1 MRSSKQFFEMFARE
15 TYASVAKLC
24 GFPPE
29 FGDDFATTIE
39 SILAEI
45 EAADPSDLRELEPG
59 EDWDDGACTEPP
71 EEDGDYFEED
81 DGL

>member
-1 MRSSKQFFEMFARE
+1 MIQSFDRLM
-15 TYASVAKLC
+15 VLDL
-24 GFPPE
+24 
-29 FGDDFATTIE
+29 DDNLAATID
-39 SILAEI
+39 SIMAEI
-45 EAADPSDLRELEPG
+45 DAADPSDLREMEPS